1 MALVD
6 RAVQWPEQWRS
17 EGRVESLRKI
27 LAGLLQRI
35 DQHGQREPDPAVD
48 RARNEFL
55 DLVAELPEDSR
66 REGWAD
72 GTRYTLFV
80 VTEER
85 FGEEMVFRVRR
96 LLSSTDDPSRLGD
109 VTRWIMACP
118 TEHELI
124 DRISAI
130 CDC

>member
-6 RAVQWPEQWRS
+6 RAAQWPEQWRS
-17 EGRVESLRKI
+17 EGRVKCLRK
-27 LAGLLQRI
+27 LFAEFLQRI
-35 DQHGQREPDPAVD
+35 DQRAQREPAPAVD
-48 RARNEFL
+48 KARDEFL

-85 FGEEMVFRVRR
+85 FGADVAFRVRG

-109 VTRWIMACP
+109 VTRWIMNCQ

-124 DRISAI
+124 DGVSAI